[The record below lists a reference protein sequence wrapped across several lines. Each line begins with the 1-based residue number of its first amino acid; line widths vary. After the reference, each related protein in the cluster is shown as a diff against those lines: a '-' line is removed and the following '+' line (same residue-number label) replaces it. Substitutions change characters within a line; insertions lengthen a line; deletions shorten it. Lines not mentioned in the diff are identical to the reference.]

1 MYAYRS
7 ILFKVAMTQRE
18 FVSFRLFNQ
27 WVNRYMAKR
36 KSKKKDTYW
45 HQLAGFCILQG
56 MKPAQIAKV
65 LKEVFPLTE
74 VTGRHIGAYKR
85 RMVQEGAIVPTR
97 AVMSMND
104 MIYMAPDLVSAEDR
118 FVYDCSVNSQIQ
130 SLKCFEYKLTA
141 EERDELDEVER
152 WIERMKE
159 K

>member
-1 MYAYRS
+1 
-7 ILFKVAMTQRE
+7 
-18 FVSFRLFNQ
+18 
-27 WVNRYMAKR
+27 MAKR

-65 LKEVFPLTE
+65 LKEVFPQTD

-85 RMVQEGAIVPTR
+85 RMVQEGAIIPDRTI
-97 AVMSMND
+97 MSLND
-104 MIYMAPDLVSAEDR
+104 MMYMAKDLVSAEDK
-118 FVYDCSVNSQIQ
+118 FVYDCTINSQIQ

-141 EERDELDEVER
+141 EVEDEIEKVEA
-152 WIERMKE
+152 WIRKI

>member
-1 MYAYRS
+1 M
-7 ILFKVAMTQRE
+7 AM
-18 FVSFRLFNQ
+18 
-27 WVNRYMAKR
+27 R

-65 LKEVFPLTE
+65 LKEVFPQTD

-85 RMVQEGAIVPTR
+85 RMVQEGAIVPDKTI
-97 AVMSMND
+97 MSLND
-104 MIYMAPDLVSAEDR
+104 MMYMAKDLVSAEDK
-118 FVYDCSVNSQIQ
+118 FVYDCTINSQIQ

-141 EERDELDEVER
+141 EEKDELDEVER
-152 WIERMKE
+152 WIERMKQ